1 VDQAESWLSSLFN
14 DAELRVETEPLFISF
29 EVFIKKLEFGQLVPK
44 LLLSDITSRRSH
56 EEGFEFLLYLAAGY
70 ELEIEGQLLLD
81 DVSFLDRYVEFAV
94 LILMFVC
101 LPEGVAPAFALWSCV
116 LNSHN

>member
-1 VDQAESWLSSLFN
+1 MDQAESWLSSLFN

-29 EVFIKKLEFGQLVPK
+29 KVFIKKLEFGQLVPK

-56 EEGFEFLLYLAAGY
+56 EQGFKFLLYLAAGY

-81 DVSFLDRYVEFAV
+81 DVSFLDRYVEFV
-94 LILMFVC
+94 DLILMFVC
-101 LPEGVAPAFALWSCV
+101 LPEGVTQAFALWSCV